1 MLLCGDSGVSSL
13 EDWRCSRGSWSWCV
27 RGCGRQEEKELW
39 AGMGATPCR
48 CAGFRGLRTCRWQF
62 PQRGGA
68 EVGVH
73 TVSVNDAGVSVWS
86 VKGGR
91 GRLGA

>member
-1 MLLCGDSGVSSL
+1 MELVCEAG
-13 EDWRCSRGSWSWCV
+13 RR
-27 RGCGRQEEKELW
+27 RQEEKDLW
-39 AGMGATPCR
+39 AGMGAAPCR
-48 CAGFRGLRTCRWQF
+48 CAGFRCPRTCRWSF
-62 PQRGGA
+62 PQRRGV

-73 TVSVNDAGVSVWS
+73 TVSVNDAGVSVWG